1 MLLPEKIR
9 ASGNIDNKIVSI
21 QLQNVVDIKQVFSY
35 INSWEKAVIFA
46 NFSGDII
53 RSSEEFNMKSFK
65 EDQKQLL
72 STLSYLREKL
82 KIQEAAEAEVRK
94 SEEKFKALVK
104 TSPDAVT
111 VTDISGKITE
121 VSQQTLKLHGFSH
134 EKELIGKKFF
144 DLIDPESKAQ
154 AIIYLHKTLK
164 EGITQNLEYTLLKK
178 DGKRFTGEINTSVIK
193 DSYGNPEK
201 FIAITRDITER
212 KKADSQLKKS
222 IREKELLLQEI
233 HHRVKNNLQIIS
245 SLLDMSRLR
254 INDKNANDIINNA
267 CTKIQ
272 SMAFIH
278 SQLYKSERFD
288 RIEMRTH
295 IKELVSYLSEVYGG
309 KKRISPYIEISDVY
323 LSLTQ
328 AIPCALVLNE
338 LISNAFKHAFKNN
351 REGIIEISMLEG
363 SGRIN
368 IYVRDNGVGISNNID
383 IYDTGSLGLKLVKNL
398 VEKQLKGVIK
408 VKQNKYT
415 EFSVEFPLMEE
426 EAKHE

>member
-1 MLLPEKIR
+1 
-9 ASGNIDNKIVSI
+9 
-21 QLQNVVDIKQVFSY
+21 
-35 INSWEKAVIFA
+35 
-46 NFSGDII
+46 
-53 RSSEEFNMKSFK
+53 MKSAK

-72 STLSYLREKL
+72 STLSFLREKL
-82 KIQEAAEAEVRK
+82 KIQKEAEAEVRK
-94 SEEKFKALVK
+94 REEKFKALVK
-104 TSPDAVT
+104 TSPDALT

-254 INDKNANDIINNA
+254 IKDRKANSLIDNA

-288 RIEMRTH
+288 RIEMRAHT
-295 IKELVSYLSEVYGG
+295 KELFSYLSEVYGG
-309 KKRISPYIEISDVY
+309 KKRISPYIEFSDVY

-351 REGIIEISMLEG
+351 REGIIEISMLKN
-363 SGRIN
+363 SSKVN
-368 IYVRDNGVGISNNID
+368 IYVRDNGVGISDNIN

-398 VEKQLKGVIK
+398 VEKQLKGVIRM
-408 VKQNKYT
+408 KQNKYT

-426 EAKHE
+426 GANHE